1 VTWFGIREP
10 MKTATGNALLRAY
23 SKAAQNLQRDEA
35 MTASATS
42 AGFIIPNGQK
52 RGQRTGFQVF
62 VKVCRYSEELLKRKP
77 DTGGLLCE
85 DAT

>member
-1 VTWFGIREP
+1 

-23 SKAAQNLQRDEA
+23 SKAVRNLQRDEA

-62 VKVCRYSEELLKRKP
+62 VKVCRYSEELLKRKNS
-77 DTGGLLCE
+77 TGGLVCE
-85 DAT
+85 DEP

>member
-1 VTWFGIREP
+1 

-23 SKAAQNLQRDEA
+23 NKATKNLKNDDA
-35 MTASATS
+35 MTASLVS

-52 RGQRTGFQVF
+52 RGCRKGFQVF

-77 DTGGLLCE
+77 ITGGLLCE
-85 DAT
+85 DFSSKKK